1 VLVETSWFGLF
12 ACDPDAYKTFKEF
25 FDPVIKDYHG
35 VKEINHP
42 RCDFGNFDDI
52 GLRDLDPTGKY
63 VETTR
68 VRIARSVKGY
78 SFNPLITLKER
89 QEIEVKMNIVFD
101 QLPIEIKGEY
111 YPLESLSTSQIQ
123 ELVDQHY
130 LFNLN
135 NKIYLLFIDL
145 TENWKQTG
153 DTGIGQKQGAFITIL
168 IKQEKGNVEFE
179 TIQKYGFITASPDNI
194 GTTLRA
200 SVHIRIPNMHAK
212 NKNGADYVIDFCN
225 KYNLQARGSRGD
237 PYPPGDTEVYDISNK
252 HRMGL
257 TEIQAV
263 REMQK
268 GIEAIINHEKL
279 KRDA

>member
-1 VLVETSWFGLF
+1 MSRYLLNGLWNF
-12 ACDPDAYKTFKEF
+12 ASPSYHDA
-25 FDPVIKDYHG
+25 
-35 VKEINHP
+35 NS
-42 RCDFGNFDDI
+42 
-52 GLRDLDPTGKY
+52 LDPPTHIDY
-63 VETTR
+63 R
-68 VRIARSVKGY
+68 
-78 SFNPLITLKER
+78 ER

-135 NKIYLLFIDL
+135 NKKLEANGGYRDWPKARGIYYNTDKTFIAWLNEEDHIRL
-145 TENWKQTG
+145 ISMQNGGNLAEVYKRLVTAVK
-153 DTGIGQKQGAFITIL
+153 TIE
-168 IKQEKGNVEFE
+168 EKGNVEFE
-179 TIQKYGFITASPDNI
+179 TLQKYGFITASPDNI

-268 GIEAIINHEKL
+268 GIEAIINHEKSL
-279 KRDA
+279 EDTESKSR